1 MEFKNLDDDAEI
13 KINDHATESRIIK
26 HADNDKNDG
35 MMMQNSNSVEMIM
48 IRDTGNDH
56 TDDEGKTGHADKGNQ
71 ALVQDKTDVHADK
84 IEIDCERAGDK
95 TDYDYDYVDELQY
108 GGMSDGYD
116 VDEMNDGQGVGE
128 GVQEQCV
135 QRCPGSNI
143 ACTLSGCSHDLEM
156 EASQPSQSGHATD
169 ADLSDSNSELAD
181 ESHRLDRSHL
191 G

>member
-1 MEFKNLDDDAEI
+1 
-13 KINDHATESRIIK
+13 
-26 HADNDKNDG
+26 
-35 MMMQNSNSVEMIM
+35 M

-71 ALVQDKTDVHADK
+71 ALVQDKTDLHAEK
-84 IEIDCERAGDK
+84 IETDCEQAGDK

-108 GGMSDGYD
+108 GEMSDGYD

-135 QRCPGSNI
+135 QEQCVQRCPGSDI
-143 ACTLSGCSHDLEM
+143 ACPLSGCSHDLEM
-156 EASQPSQSGHATD
+156 EASQPSQSGLATY

-181 ESHRLDRSHL
+181 ESPSLDRAHL
-191 G
+191 GY